1 MLEQGYV
8 GQESQDKLNY
18 TDLIASSHGYKLP
31 PYIDD
36 ILPMQIMLKMT
47 IRTTNEVVITFC
59 R

>member
-18 TDLIASSHGYKLP
+18 TGLIASSHGHKLP

>member
-1 MLEQGYV
+1 M

-18 TDLIASSHGYKLP
+18 TGLIASSHGHKLP

-36 ILPMQIMLKMT
+36 ILPMQIMLKMA

>member
-1 MLEQGYV
+1 M